1 MSQQQYEKG
10 FASGRLRGVTDQ
22 IHADRVAA
30 FGAIRRAA
38 EVAREEDRRV
48 IEYREIYHDPII
60 SAASEVV
67 ASGIR
72 FAIRV
77 AIESRKL

>member
-1 MSQQQYEKG
+1 MTKDEY
-10 FASGRLRGVTDQ
+10 RT
-22 IHADRVAA
+22 AA

-60 SAASEVV
+60 SAASEVI